1 MLKKMASRDF
11 SARRTMPSIVEA
23 FMKNPKFLAKIIC
36 IILYLTLVAL
46 CIAFFFIPS
55 VSMLACFWSIPLFAS
70 LIFFYLGWVCAV
82 ELAWLFIRIMF
93 TVQEGTPFV
102 QQNVRSLR
110 RIALYCGICALDF
123 LFALFFH
130 PSITF
135 GFCAAILFFGC
146 LCALVL
152 AGVFAQ
158 SVQYKE
164 ENDLTI

>member
-1 MLKKMASRDF
+1 MYVLPTKSKRIRGLKERYAYKWQQLF
-11 SARRTMPSIVEA
+11 
-23 FMKNPKFLAKIIC
+23 FMI
-36 IILYLTLVAL
+36 AL
-46 CIAFFFIPS
+46 C
-55 VSMLACFWSIPLFAS
+55 
-70 LIFFYLGWVCAV
+70 
-82 ELAWLFIRIMF
+82 
-93 TVQEGTPFV
+93 
-102 QQNVRSLR
+102 
-110 RIALYCGICALDF
+110 CGICALDF